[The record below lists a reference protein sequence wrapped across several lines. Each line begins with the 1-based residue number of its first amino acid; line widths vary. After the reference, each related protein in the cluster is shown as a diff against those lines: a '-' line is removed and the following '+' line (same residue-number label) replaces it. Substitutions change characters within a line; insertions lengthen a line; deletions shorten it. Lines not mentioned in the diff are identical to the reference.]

1 MKIINGKQMPEVGD
15 VWANRYI
22 ENKIV
27 HVFGIYQNGFG
38 TYVCYGDYYPRDM
51 EVICGKAS
59 LDFFLEDYNYLGK
72 SKANIKEL
80 FEVQNAKNC
89 SVEPKEE

>member
-1 MKIINGKQMPEVGD
+1 MSELVPEVGD
-15 VWANRYI
+15 VWANKYI

-80 FEVQNAKNC
+80 FEVQNAKK
-89 SVEPKEE
+89 VFRGT